1 MHIWPDGASL
11 AALGCA
17 RCRRAAGPRPQGLWR
32 LPFAP
37 EDTRPAGFAA
47 DDGSRMSVAMMR
59 LSAADVELLALPD
72 CYSAVRLPIQ
82 AGRPLTM
89 SRCPE
94 AIQVAW

>member
-1 MHIWPDGASL
+1 MTWPNGASL

-17 RCRRAAGPRPQGLWR
+17 RCRRAAGRRTQGLWR
-32 LPFAP
+32 LPFAL
-37 EDTRPAGFAA
+37 EDTRPASFAA

-89 SRCPE
+89 SRRPE